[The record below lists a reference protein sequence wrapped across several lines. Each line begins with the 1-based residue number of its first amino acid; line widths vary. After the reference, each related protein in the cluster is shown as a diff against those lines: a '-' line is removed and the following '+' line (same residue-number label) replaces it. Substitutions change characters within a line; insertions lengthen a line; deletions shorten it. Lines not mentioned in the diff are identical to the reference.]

1 MLVFIVL
8 PEKEFDMVGMNEEER
23 EIRNSIH
30 PTKNELIKTVVVLLD
45 HITLADI
52 TSEKVLEISGI
63 SRGSLYHHFQ
73 DFAELLELAQVRRFS
88 NYVNA
93 SIEVMTELFD
103 SVTSREELVRRTTEI
118 SRSFQAPELADSRIA
133 RLTAISKVVHNP
145 RMAAA
150 LGGEQERLTETI
162 AELYRDMQVRGFG
175 NLVLHPRT
183 AAVMF
188 QAYTLGRTVD
198 DFTPTHMDQE
208 NWLYAVSLIVENI
221 FFPAK

>member
-1 MLVFIVL
+1 MAAMTA
-8 PEKEFDMVGMNEEER
+8 EAR
-23 EIRNSIH
+23 EIRNGIH
-30 PTKNELIKTVVVLLD
+30 PTKDELIKTVVVLLD

-88 NYVNA
+88 NYVDT
-93 SIEVMTELFD
+93 SIEVLTELFD
-103 SVTSREELVRRTTEI
+103 SVTTRDELVRRTTEI
-118 SRSFQAPELADSRIA
+118 SKSFQALELADSRIE

-145 RMAAA
+145 RMASA

-162 AELYRDMQVRGFG
+162 ADLYRDMQVRGFG
-175 NLVLHPRT
+175 NPLLHPRT

-198 DFTPTHMDQE
+198 DFTPTHMDQG

-221 FFPAK
+221 FFPVK